1 MFGLSFWEIGV
12 ILIIALVILGPKKL
26 PELAKSL
33 GKGIRE
39 FRNATDDFK
48 STMDEELAKPDP
60 KKELPKPRPAAGPT
74 AAADEVEAE
83 VVPASAAETTEKVK
97 EDAKP
102 AAPAPA
108 TTETT

>member
-48 STMDEELAKPDP
+48 STMDEELSKPDP

-74 AAADEVEAE
+74 AAADEVDAE
-83 VVPASAAETTEKVK
+83 VELASPEKVK
-97 EDAKP
+97 EEVKP
-102 AAPAPA
+102 AATKTA
-108 TTETT
+108 TSETT